1 MYVSALYIGLA
12 MIVCTTC
19 KSHSYVSVTE
29 QPPANI
35 YMYSSEEYMYIL
47 VPTEHLLAVLS
58 LCSVTA
64 VTVHVV

>member
-35 YMYSSEEYMYIL
+35 YMYSSEEYIL

-64 VTVHVV
+64 VTVRVV